1 MADAAESA
9 PLAALR
15 ALREKHAQPKAHRVL
30 VSNASCCREHGSE
43 KVLAEL
49 ERLFKDSKV
58 RLSQAG
64 CTGAHFAHP
73 TIQIHM
79 ADGRRGIFTAKGMP
93 LKGFAEEL
101 KAGKM
106 PLANRLVVFAT
117 SGRVDE
123 SQPFFAPQVRTTLR
137 DAGFVDPTSLSDY
150 LVFGGFEGL
159 ARALEQGADGA
170 LETLKQA
177 ALRGRGGVGFPM
189 GQKAEFTRK
198 GGAAPRYVVANGE
211 EGEEDTFKDEVLLE
225 ANTFGIIEGMMIGAL
240 ACGAS
245 EGFVFVN
252 HDYVAAHEWY
262 PKALKAL
269 KDAGLLG
276 RKLLG
281 SGFDFRCSL
290 KISTAGYISGEE
302 SALLEVIEGRPARP
316 RLRPPFPAQSGLW
329 GRPTL
334 INNTETFALAPLLF
348 ARGLD
353 WWKTVGTAKSPGT
366 KLVSVL
372 GVPRAGVMEIP
383 MGMAARDVVVGMG
396 GADPEGLKAVQIGG
410 PTGGYLLPGA
420 LDFALEFD
428 TRRGHALMGAG
439 GMVAVPKGKRA
450 IDLALEGIRFMEE
463 GSCGRCTPCREGTH
477 AMRLLVEDLAH
488 GKKSATPED
497 LARLAR
503 DMGQTSICG
512 LGQTAGNSFT
522 AVYEAFKP
530 EIEMLLGAAK

>member
-1 MADAAESA
+1 MAEGPDSP

-15 ALREKHAQPKAHRVL
+15 ALKEKHFQPKAHHVL
-30 VSNASCCREHGSE
+30 VANATCCRPFGSD
-43 KVLAEL
+43 KILGDL
-49 ERLFKDSKV
+49 ERLFKDTKV
-58 RLSQAG
+58 RICQSG

-73 TIQIHM
+73 TIQVQM
-79 ADGRRGIFTAKGMP
+79 ADQRRGVFEGKGMP

-106 PLANRLVVFAT
+106 PLANRIVVFT
-117 SGRVDE
+117 TRGSIDE
-123 SQPFFAPQVRTTLR
+123 TRPFFAPQTRTTLR

-150 LVFGGFEGL
+150 LAGGGFDGL
-159 ARALEQGADGA
+159 VRALDAGPEATLDQ
-170 LETLKQA
+170 LKQA

-225 ANTFGIIEGMMIGAL
+225 ANPYGVIEGMMIGAL
-240 ACGAS
+240 AAGAN

-252 HDYVAAHEWY
+252 HDYAAAHEWY
-262 PKALKAL
+262 PRAFKELKE
-269 KDAGLLG
+269 AGLLG
-276 RKLLG
+276 RKVLG
-281 SGFDFRCSL
+281 SSFDFRCQL
-290 KISTAGYISGEE
+290 KVSTAGYISGEE
-302 SALLEVIEGRPARP
+302 SALLEVIEGKPARP

-334 INNTETFALAPLLF
+334 INNTETFALIPLIF

-353 WWKTVGTAKSPGT
+353 WWKKLGTEKSPGT
-366 KLVSVL
+366 KLVSLL
-372 GVPRAGVMEIP
+372 GVPREGVMEVA
-383 MGMAARDVVVGMG
+383 MGAHASEVIVKMG
-396 GADPEGLKAVQIGG
+396 GADPADLKAVQIGG
-410 PTGGYLLPGA
+410 PTGGYLLPDA
-420 LDFALEFD
+420 LDFPLDFES
-428 TRRGHALMGAG
+428 RRGHALMGAG
-439 GMVAVPKGKRA
+439 GMVAVPKAKKA
-450 IDLALEGIRFMEE
+450 IDLALEGIKFMEA

-477 AMRLLVEDLAH
+477 AMRILVEGLAHGRKSATVEDLQ
-488 GKKSATPED
+488 
-497 LARLAR
+497 RLAR

-530 EIEMLLGAAK
+530 EIDRLLGAAK